1 MPRSTVKPKT
11 KADFS
16 LSEAHLKD
24 SIQYNE
30 KHIADHRKVEKHGGS
45 REYNEDHIKHHEKAL
60 KKDKKLLQERM
71 EEAKE
76 VKSKRKLLR
85 AMRGW
90 KK

>member
-1 MPRSTVKPKT
+1 MSRSTVKPKT

-24 SIQYNE
+24 SIQYNQ
-30 KHIADHRKVEKHGGS
+30 KHIADHKKLENHGGS
-45 REYNEDHIKHHEKAL
+45 KEYNEDHIKHHEKAL
-60 KKDKKLLQERM
+60 KTDKKLLQERQ
-71 EEAKE
+71 EDVKE
-76 VKSKRKLLR
+76 LKSRRKLLR